1 MTKMVDGL
9 VITVV
14 SDSEYVKHVYVL
26 MKLPDN
32 TQSKQLLEM
41 DEEISCLKRLTD
53 GSFVVG
59 TPYTSSTV
67 WRKDDMGWKK
77 DNTLD
82 CDQTRIGGRL

>member
-32 TQSKQLLEM
+32 T
-41 DEEISCLKRLTD
+41 
-53 GSFVVG
+53 
-59 TPYTSSTV
+59 
-67 WRKDDMGWKK
+67 
-77 DNTLD
+77 
-82 CDQTRIGGRL
+82 

>member
-1 MTKMVDGL
+1 
-9 VITVV
+9 
-14 SDSEYVKHVYVL
+14 
-26 MKLPDN
+26 
-32 TQSKQLLEM
+32 M